1 MGCPKQWDRHNVVLY
16 KYYYCEAYL
25 SLNLLEFNSL
35 LFEICISKL
44 AVCEKLHLNFII
56 HFPYILVFYVQA
68 TEEDYEKVP
77 IEQFGLAVL
86 RGMGWKDGDGVGRMQ
101 R

>member
-1 MGCPKQWDRHNVVLY
+1 MY

-25 SLNLLEFNSL
+25 SLNLLGFNNS
-35 LFEICISKL
+35 LFEISISKL
-44 AVCEKLHLNFII
+44 AVCDKLHLN
-56 HFPYILVFYVQA
+56 VQA
-68 TEEDYEKVP
+68 SEEDYEKVP

>member
-1 MGCPKQWDRHNVVLY
+1 MY

-25 SLNLLEFNSL
+25 SLNLLGFNNS
-35 LFEICISKL
+35 LFEISISKL
-44 AVCEKLHLNFII
+44 AVCDKLHLNFII
-56 HFPYILVFYVQA
+56 QFSCILVSHVQA